1 MGVSAAALIGFAA
14 PAAADPGVS
23 GGCNTVGTSTSA
35 GGTTTGNSGGT
46 CVPNTSGANGIG
58 PGGPAYNGTDP
69 RS

>member
-1 MGVSAAALIGFAA
+1 M
-14 PAAADPGVS
+14 S